1 MKIPVENIY
10 YLLCY
15 AWNTLEERDVVQVKA
30 EGTSELL
37 DLFAKVLINGTTY
50 LFKKG
55 LDRDYTHINEDT
67 SRLRGKVLF
76 DPTIKHLL
84 MKKARAYCVYD
95 ELSHNI
101 LHNQILKST
110 IRKLINLKE
119 LDISLREGLLS
130 IYKRYPMVDDIE
142 IRSRHFRQVK
152 LHRNNYF
159 YHFLL
164 NVCELIHD
172 CILVNEKT
180 GEYKMADFV
189 RDEGRMSSLFEEFVR
204 NFYKKEQN
212 IYNVSRDYIRWSLL
226 ESGDHDHFLPRMET
240 DVSLRAKDGS
250 KKIVLETKYYS
261 GGFKAK
267 GRDGIHDKLISQN
280 LYQLYAYLKNLE
292 KSGVV
297 NQISEGILLYASI
310 GEDTDMVFNLPGHK
324 LRVKTLNLNQNWQ
337 FIHRD
342 LLLLAGISN

>member
-15 AWNTLEERDVVQVKA
+15 AWNKLEERDVVQVQA
-30 EGTSELL
+30 EGTNDLL

-55 LDRDYTHINEDT
+55 LDRDYTHFNEDT

-84 MKKARAYCVYD
+84 MKKARAHCVYD
-95 ELSHNI
+95 ELSYNI

-119 LDISLREGLLS
+119 LDISLREGLS
-130 IYKRYPMVDDIE
+130 GIYKRYPMVDDID
-142 IRSRHFRQVK
+142 IRGRHFRQVK

-189 RDEGRMSSLFEEFVR
+189 HDEGRMSTLFEEFVR
-204 NFYKKEQN
+204 NFYKKEQSE
-212 IYNVSRDYIRWSLL
+212 YDVTRDYIRWELL
-226 ESGDHDHFLPRMET
+226 EPGDHDHFLPRMET

-261 GGFKAK
+261 GGYKVK
-267 GRDGIHDKLISQN
+267 GKDGIQDRLISYN
-280 LYQLYAYLKNLE
+280 LYQLFAYLKNLE
-292 KSGVV
+292 KLGGYNANV
-297 NQISEGILLYASI
+297 EGILLYASI
-310 GEDTDMVFNLPGHK
+310 GEDADMSFTLPRHR
-324 LRVKTLNLNQNWQ
+324 LRVKTLNLNQNWRV
-337 FIHRD
+337 IHAE
-342 LLLLAGISN
+342 LLKIIH

>member
-15 AWNTLEERDVVQVKA
+15 AWNKLEEKDVVRVEA
-30 EGTSELL
+30 ESTTELL
-37 DLFAKVLINGTTY
+37 ELFAKVLINGTTY

-55 LDRDYTHINEDT
+55 LDRDYDNVHEDT

-76 DPTIKHLL
+76 DPTMKQLL
-84 MKKARAYCVYD
+84 SKKARAYCVYD
-95 ELSHNI
+95 ELSHNV

-110 IRKLINLKE
+110 IGKLIKLKGLE
-119 LDISLREGLLS
+119 TSLREGLLGL
-130 IYKRYPMVDDIE
+130 YKRYPLVDDIE

-172 CILVNEKT
+172 CVLVNEKT
-180 GEYKMADFV
+180 GDYRMADFV
-189 RDEGRMSSLFEEFVR
+189 RDEGRMNALFEEFVR
-204 NFYKKEQN
+204 NFFKKEQN
-212 IYNVSRDYIRWSLL
+212 LFDVSRDYIRWTLL
-226 ESGDHDHFLPRMET
+226 ASGEHDHFLPRMET

-250 KKIVLETKYYS
+250 RRIVVETKYYS
-261 GGFKAK
+261 GGFKVK
-267 GRDGIHDKLISQN
+267 GRDGLQDKLISQN

-292 KSGVV
+292 TPDSAHQV
-297 NQISEGILLYASI
+297 SEGILLYASI
-310 GEDTDMVFNLPGHK
+310 GEDADMVFNLPGHR

-337 FIHRD
+337 LIHRD
-342 LLLLAGISN
+342 LLSLAGICS